1 MRTYIRDKTKG
12 GCYFL
17 TLCLENRPSSLLTDN
32 VELFRNAYKVT
43 KQNHSFT
50 LDAMVLMPDHIH
62 LMITLPKDSDNF
74 SVIIA
79 SLKSHF
85 SRQIN
90 LLNPDLGISSSRQK
104 KRESGI
110 WQRRFWEHKI
120 RDEIDFLHH
129 VEYIHYNPVKHGYT
143 GSPKDWQFST
153 FHRFVEQGIYDK
165 DWGSETLPVLINIA
179 YD

>member
-17 TLCLENRPSSLLTDN
+17 TICLENRQSNLLVEN
-32 VELFRNAYKVT
+32 VDVFRHAYKINQ
-43 KQNHSFT
+43 QNYNFK

-62 LMITLPKDSDNF
+62 LMLTLVEDSDNF
-74 SVIIA
+74 SIIVA

-90 LLNPDLGISSSRQK
+90 LLSKNLTVFFSRQK

-110 WQRRFWEHKI
+110 WQRRFWEHRI
-120 RDEIDFLHH
+120 RNDVDYKNH
-129 VEYIHYNPVKHGYT
+129 VEYIHYNPVKHGCV
-143 GSPKDWQFST
+143 SAPKDWQFST
-153 FHRFVEQGIYDK
+153 FHRFVEQGVYDK
-165 DWGSETLPVLINIA
+165 DWGSGTLSLINVD

>member
-17 TLCLENRPSSLLTDN
+17 TLCLENRQSNILIEN
-32 VELFRNAYKVT
+32 VGLFRNAYKIT
-43 KQNHSFT
+43 KQNHDFT
-50 LDAMVLMPDHIH
+50 LEAMVLMPDHIH
-62 LMITLPKDSDNF
+62 LMITLAKDSDNF
-74 SVIIA
+74 SVIVS

-85 SRQIN
+85 SRQMN
-90 LLNPDLGISSSRQK
+90 LLNFDSNASHSRQK

-120 RDEIDFLHH
+120 RDDVDFLHH
-129 VEYIHYNPVKHGYT
+129 VEYIHYNPVKHGYSL
-143 GSPKDWQFST
+143 SPKDWQFST
-153 FHRFVEQGIYDK
+153 FHRFVQQGIYDE
-165 DWGSETLPVLINIA
+165 DWGGGVSPALIKLD